1 MFTEEKNFISACA
14 RFGLVLDANMLVVY
28 IVGHAAP
35 EKIQQLDITNGY
47 EYKDYEMIKYY
58 VGCSLNKTI
67 ITTPYIVS
75 EVVHLLDIE
84 PNRQKRGK
92 PLNKPE
98 AFDKTLAVLAFSQ
111 EFTKTNVKKMM
122 DKYGTAAILRFGIPD
137 ISLVE
142 AVDNKAAFLSS
153 DRPLCDEMT
162 SRKLPA
168 LHYSRARVYYNKLS
182 LNRILR

>member
-14 RFGLVLDANMLVVY
+14 RFGLVLDANMLIVY

-35 EKIQQLDITNGY
+35 EKIQQLDITSGY
-47 EYKDYEMIKYY
+47 DYKDYKMIKYY
-58 VGCSLNKTI
+58 IERSLNKTI

-75 EVVHLLDIE
+75 EVVHLLGIE

-92 PLNKPE
+92 SLNKPE
-98 AFDKTLAVLAFSQ
+98 AFDKTLAVLTFSK
-111 EFTKTNVKKMM
+111 EFTETNVKKMA
-122 DKYGTAAILRFGIPD
+122 DKYGLDAILRFGIPD

-153 DRPLCDEMT
+153 DGPLCDEMT
-162 SRKLPA
+162 SKNLPA
-168 LHYSRARVYYNKLS
+168 LHYSRARVYYKNLTLS
-182 LNRILR
+182 KILK